1 MKLKKSVK
9 VVLVFVL
16 LGILGGSF
24 YSFNRYF
31 FTKYKTLGKQV
42 QQEEKKD
49 SYVSNENESMDSV
62 FNGSNEFDNA
72 SSSLTNNEKDI
83 DNQKINAESKQNVKK
98 IINAIEEY
106 YCSDNDTL
114 DEKEC
119 IHILE
124 KGTMVVVGPPKLDP
138 YTHEV
143 IEEGKKGI
151 PFCMDDEYVLQD
163 DKCIK
168 EEKIPAKVRYVC
180 PEGYFLDGINCK
192 EK

>member
-1 MKLKKSVK
+1 M
-9 VVLVFVL
+9 VLLL
-16 LGILGGSF
+16 LGIIGGTF
-24 YSFNRYF
+24 YSFNRWF
-31 FTKYKTLGKQV
+31 FAKYKNVGNQV
-42 QQEEKKD
+42 EEQKQEEKKNN
-49 SYVSNENESMDSV
+49 VSNENESIDSV
-62 FNGSNEFDNA
+62 LNGSNEIDNA
-72 SSSLTNNEKDI
+72 PSSLTNNEKDME
-83 DNQKINAESKQNVKK
+83 NQKINVESKQNVKK
-98 IINAIEEY
+98 IIPATEEY
-106 YCSDNDTL
+106 YCSDSDTL

-124 KGTMVVVGPPKLDP
+124 KGTMVIVGPPKLDP

-143 IEEGKKGI
+143 IEEGKIGT

-168 EEKIPAKVRYVC
+168 EERIPAKVCYIC

>member
-9 VVLVFVL
+9 VVLVLIL
-16 LGILGGSF
+16 LGIIGCSF
-24 YSFNRYF
+24 YSFNRWF
-31 FTKYKTLGKQV
+31 FTKYKTLGKKTQE

-49 SYVSNENESMDSV
+49 SYVSNEV
-62 FNGSNEFDNA
+62 DNA
-72 SSSLTNNEKDI
+72 SSGLTNNEKDI
-83 DNQKINAESKQNVKK
+83 DNQKINVESKQNAKK

-124 KGTMVVVGPPKLDP
+124 KSTMVIVGPPKLDP

-151 PFCMDDEYVLQD
+151 PFCMDDDYVLQD
-163 DKCIK
+163 DKCLK
-168 EEKIPAKVRYVC
+168 EERIPAKVRYVC
-180 PEGYFLDGINCK
+180 PDGYTLDGIYCK